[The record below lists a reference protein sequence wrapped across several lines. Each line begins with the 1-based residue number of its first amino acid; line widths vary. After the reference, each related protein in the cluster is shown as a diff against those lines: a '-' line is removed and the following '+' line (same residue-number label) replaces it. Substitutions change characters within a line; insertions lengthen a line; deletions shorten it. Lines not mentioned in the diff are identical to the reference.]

1 MKCWFYKTLIHWSL
15 NARQRFL
22 LPFHSTELLCV
33 GRSQKLHK
41 SFWLWLEF
49 FIFFYFF
56 EEVQVVQI
64 IPEWL
69 HKLSSSGLPECA
81 AWYFRITQVFVWIND
96 PWSRVTW
103 IPTVF
108 TQPEDRS
115 RRVHIN
121 IVLSCPLSFWK
132 VLNLGISAGMQ
143 VVWGCRPWSL
153 ASNFG
158 LRG

>member
-1 MKCWFYKTLIHWSL
+1 MHDNVFSFHFTVPSCFVLVVHKNYIKVFDYDL
-15 NARQRFL
+15 N
-22 LPFHSTELLCV
+22 
-33 GRSQKLHK
+33 
-41 SFWLWLEF
+41 F

-69 HKLSSSGLPECA
+69 HKLSSSWLPECA

-132 VLNLGISAGMQ
+132 VLHLGISAGMQ

-158 LRG
+158 LTG